1 MRFPPPTHPVIHCV
15 SEHQA
20 RKVLAALHERMTGV
34 GLELHPGK
42 TKIVCVPRAQEGEVG
57 M

>member
-1 MRFPPPTHPVIHCV
+1 MTVMHCV

-20 RKVLAALHERMTGV
+20 RKVRDAMHERLAEV

-42 TKIVCVPRAQEGEVG
+42 TKLVYCQDTNRRRIP
-57 M
+57 